1 MTLPNNYRQGDVLIF
16 QIKKPRNKKVTD
28 FGFKPK
34 GDNIIIEGEITGHL
48 HEVTNGK
55 LYEKEGKLIVEAG
68 KGCVL
73 IHPEHASIPLP
84 QGVYEIKIQEL
95 CCAQH
100 KPCYVAPV
108 VMWRSSPLTIANRN
122 LFPFYA
128 T

>member
-1 MTLPNNYRQGDVLIF
+1 MNTSNNYRQGDVLIF

-34 GDNIIIEGEITGHL
+34 GDNVIIEGEITGHL

-84 QGVYEIKIQEL
+84 QGVYEIKIQEE
-95 CCAQH
+95 
-100 KPCYVAPV
+100 YND
-108 VMWRSSPLTIANRN
+108 ANPN
-122 LFPFYA
+122 MKNKVKD
-128 T
+128 